1 MAKFGYQGLLLSIF
15 IIGLS
20 ACDGAPA
27 AKVDR
32 VAQATSSAATDTP
45 DEPVKNSFANAVSV
59 RLFVKKWN
67 IKEGNKYTHP
77 LGILLGEDQRKKLG
91 ASLIITTM
99 PDEMPS
105 CFVPHHFFRYYDAR
119 GKQIGELSVCF
130 CCAGVGA
137 DGESNISLE
146 KGRMLSANWPRIEAL
161 VRELGERTDVNC
173 D

>member
-77 LGILLGEDQRKKLG
+77 LGILLGEDQRKK
-91 ASLIITTM
+91 TRRVV
-99 PDEMPS
+99 DY
-105 CFVPHHFFRYYDAR
+105 HNDAR
-119 GKQIGELSVCF
+119 RNAFVLCATSFLSV
-130 CCAGVGA
+130 
-137 DGESNISLE
+137 L
-146 KGRMLSANWPRIEAL
+146 
-161 VRELGERTDVNC
+161 
-173 D
+173 